1 MANRRHGISWSLSGK
16 VDVYREKVDPFM
28 SVCGVRKEKIQGI
41 YQSKGMACSV
51 YVKKDDKDVAH
62 FVTWS
67 GLTKHLNKGTQMNHY
82 SKKRFGKH
90 SASIDSES
98 TVETFGHF
106 SFFPAGS
113 IFASLSPKKFRIIT
127 FRPLQQQEF
136 TTDLEAY
143 CFFGPEKLKLKLKF
157 ERDTQ
162 THKLLTS
169 DTSGTDRKLE
179 WSSVLGA
186 PIIVK
191 NKDISARKSSRWSV
205 VGVVGLNPRER
216 ELCPYFVENKIF
228 EQDASGLPFNDELH
242 EVGASAHTSQYQ
254 HNASHPTDELHE
266 VGASAHMSQSQHNA
280 SHPTDELGEVGAS
293 AHMSQSQHNA
303 SHPTDELHEVG
314 ASAHMSQSQH
324 NASHPTDELH
334 EVGASAHMSQSQHNA
349 SHPTDELHEVG
360 ASAHMSQSQHN
371 ASHPTDEL
379 HEVGA
384 SAHMSQS
391 QHNASHPTDEL
402 DEVGASAHMSQSQ
415 HNASH
420 PTDELDEVGAS
431 AHMSQSQHNAS
442 HPTDELHE
450 VGASAHMSQSQH
462 NASLPTDEL
471 DEVGASA
478 HMSQSQ
484 HNASHPTDELHEVD
498 ASAHMSQSQHNA
510 SHPTDELHEVGASA
524 HMSQSQHNASHPTD
538 ELHELGASAHVSQSQ
553 HNASR
558 LTDKLHEVGASAKQ
572 RKTGSPSQQELI
584 KLCGKIAAKWKV
596 LARVLDVDD
605 DSIDVIEHDYNTVVE
620 RCYQSL
626 LIWKRGQGVEDN
638 NYYKVL
644 ETGLCD
650 PLVGRRDL
658 AEEFCYY

>member
-16 VDVYREKVDPFM
+16 VDVYRGKVDPFR
-28 SVCGVRKEKIQGI
+28 SVCGVRKEKIQRI

-67 GLTKHLNKGTQMNHY
+67 GLTKHLNKGAQMNY
-82 SKKRFGKH
+82 FSSKRFGKH

-113 IFASLSPKKFRIIT
+113 IFASLSSKKFRIIT

-143 CFFGPEKLKLKLKF
+143 CFFGSEKLKLKLKF
-157 ERDTQ
+157 ERDTE

-191 NKDISARKSSRWSV
+191 NNLNISARNSSRWSV
-205 VGVVGLNPRER
+205 VGVVGLSLRER
-216 ELCPYFVENKIF
+216 ELCPHFVENKIF
-228 EQDASGLPFNDELH
+228 EQDASGLPFNDVGIIEVGASAHTSQSQHNASHPTDELDEVGASAHMNQSQHNASHPTDELH
-242 EVGASAHTSQYQ
+242 EVGASAHMSQLQ

-266 VGASAHMSQSQHNA
+266 VGASAHMSQSQRNA
-280 SHPTDELGEVGAS
+280 RHPTDELHEVGAS
-293 AHMSQSQHNA
+293 ADMSQSQHNA
-303 SHPTDELHEVG
+303 SHPTDELHEV
-314 ASAHMSQSQH
+314 
-324 NASHPTDELH
+324 
-334 EVGASAHMSQSQHNA
+334 
-349 SHPTDELHEVG
+349 
-360 ASAHMSQSQHN
+360 
-371 ASHPTDEL
+371 
-379 HEVGA
+379 
-384 SAHMSQS
+384 
-391 QHNASHPTDEL
+391 
-402 DEVGASAHMSQSQ
+402 
-415 HNASH
+415 
-420 PTDELDEVGAS
+420 
-431 AHMSQSQHNAS
+431 
-442 HPTDELHE
+442 
-450 VGASAHMSQSQH
+450 
-462 NASLPTDEL
+462 
-471 DEVGASA
+471 
-478 HMSQSQ
+478 
-484 HNASHPTDELHEVD
+484 
-498 ASAHMSQSQHNA
+498 
-510 SHPTDELHEVGASA
+510 
-524 HMSQSQHNASHPTD
+524 
-538 ELHELGASAHVSQSQ
+538 GASAHVSQSQ

-572 RKTGSPSQQELI
+572 RKTGSPSQQELL
-584 KLCGKIAAKWKV
+584 KLSGKVASKWKV
-596 LARVLDVDD
+596 LARVLGVDE

-620 RCYQSL
+620 RCHQSL
-626 LIWKRGQGVEDN
+626 LIWKRDQGVEDN

-650 PLVGRRDL
+650 SLVGRRDL